1 MNNSKLYIISGVFAV
16 ALIVLYILHFTTRPS
31 AKEMARGSFSTM
43 LNDSSVTLPVAF
55 VNVDSLL
62 MNYHFAADL
71 REALMR
77 KEENIRATLSERE
90 RQIRAAIDNFER
102 LDRTNAFLS
111 NERAQQ
117 EIQRIQRME
126 QDAQQLA
133 QRLSNEFEMESMRM
147 NIEMEDSI
155 RARMVEFN
163 AIRGFE
169 IIFSNRGT
177 GTILHA
183 NKKYDITKDVT
194 DFLNNRYIPTVATE

>member
-31 AKEMARGSFSTM
+31 TKEMTRGSFSTM
-43 LNDSSVTLPVAF
+43 LNDSSVTLPIAF

-71 REALMR
+71 REVLMR
-77 KEENIRATLSERE
+77 KEESIRATLTERE
-90 RQIRAAIDNFER
+90 RQYQGAVNEFNRR
-102 LDRTNAFLS
+102 LQNNAFL
-111 NERAQQ
+111 NQERAEQ
-117 EIQRIQRME
+117 EAQRIQRM
-126 QDAQQLA
+126 QHDAQQTAERLMDEF
-133 QRLSNEFEMESMRM
+133 QREQMRM

-155 RARMVEFN
+155 RVRIAEFN

-169 IIFSNRGT
+169 IIFSNAGT

-183 NKKYDITKDVT
+183 DEKYDITKEVT
-194 DFLNNRYIPTVATE
+194 DFLNNRYIPALATE

>member
-31 AKEMARGSFSTM
+31 TKEMARGSFSTM
-43 LNDSSVTLPVAF
+43 LNDSSVTLPIAF

-71 REALMR
+71 REILMR
-77 KEENIRATLSERE
+77 KEESILATVNQRERE
-90 RQIRAAIDNFER
+90 FNNAYTEFER
-102 LDRTNAFLS
+102 RRQNNAFLS
-111 NERAQQ
+111 QERFEQEAQ
-117 EIQRIQRME
+117 RLQRMQ
-126 QDAQQLA
+126 QDAQQAIERLTDEF
-133 QRLSNEFEMESMRM
+133 QREQMRM

-155 RARMVEFN
+155 RVRIAEFN
-163 AIRGFE
+163 TIRGYE

-183 NKKYDITKDVT
+183 NEKYDITKEVT
-194 DFLNNRYIPTVATE
+194 DFLNNRYIPALATE